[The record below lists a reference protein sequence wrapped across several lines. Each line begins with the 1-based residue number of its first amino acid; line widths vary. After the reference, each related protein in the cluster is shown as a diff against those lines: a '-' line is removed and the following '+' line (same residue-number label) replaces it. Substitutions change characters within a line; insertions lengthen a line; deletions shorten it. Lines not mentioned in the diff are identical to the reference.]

1 MRKEKLK
8 TMKKILKEF
17 KDFIARGNVLDMAI
31 GVIIAGAFGKIT
43 TSLVN
48 DVLMPLIGWIT
59 GSRDTT
65 ALNIVVREAVM
76 DGETVVQEAIT
87 IGFGTL
93 VGTIIDFLLVALVV
107 FAIVKTM
114 NTAKAKAEAK
124 KKAEEAAAPPA
135 PPAPSKEEV
144 LLTEIRDLLK
154 NK

>member
-1 MRKEKLK
+1 
-8 TMKKILKEF
+8 MKKILKEF

-48 DVLMPLIGWIT
+48 DVLMPTIGWIT

-65 ALNIVVREAVM
+65 GLNLVVRDPILAE
-76 DGETVVQEAIT
+76 DGVTVLQEGIT

-93 VGTIIDFLLVALVV
+93 IGTIIDFLLVAMFV
-107 FAIVKTM
+107 FAIVKAM
-114 NTAKAKAEAK
+114 NVAKAKAEAK
-124 KKAEEAAAPPA
+124 KKAEDAAAPPV
-135 PPAPSKEEV
+135 PPAPSKEEL

>member
-1 MRKEKLK
+1 
-8 TMKKILKEF
+8 MKKILKEF
-17 KDFIARGNVLDMAI
+17 KEFIARGNVMDMAI

-48 DVLMPLIGWIT
+48 DVLMPFIGWICGT
-59 GSRDTT
+59 RDMT

-76 DGETVVQEAIT
+76 DGDTVVKEAIT
-87 IGFGTL
+87 LGFGNL
-93 VGTIIDFLLVALVV
+93 VGTIIDFLLIALVV

-114 NTAKAKAEAK
+114 NAAKAK
-124 KKAEEAAAPPA
+124 KKAEEAAAPP
-135 PPAPSKEEV
+135 PPPPEPTKEEL